1 MALFGSGSL
10 SGRMIRLK
18 YGNTN
23 TFYVPGTNGGLLI
36 DTDYAGTLP
45 AFFRALKTNHLE
57 LGDISYV
64 MPTHC
69 HPDHVGLIGDLQK
82 LGVKL
87 LLVDSQLGRVRFA
100 DDIFSRDSRLRYVP
114 IDEKL
119 ARIISCDE
127 SRIFL
132 RSIGIDGEIIQ
143 TPSHSEDSVSVILDC
158 GDCFVGDLEPYE
170 YLDGYEENPQLQK
183 DWNLILS
190 KDPRRIL
197 YAHANEKTLK

>member
-1 MALFGSGSL
+1 
-10 SGRMIRLK
+10 MIRLK

-23 TFYVPGTNGGLLI
+23 TFYVPGKNGGLLI

-45 AFFRALKTNHLE
+45 AFFRALKTNHLK

-64 MPTHC
+64 LPTHC
-69 HPDHVGLIGDLQK
+69 HPDHVGLIGELQK

-87 LLVDSQLGRVRFA
+87 LLIDSQLGRVRFA
-100 DDIFSRDSRLRYVP
+100 DDIFARDSRLQYVP
-114 IDEKL
+114 IDEKQ

-127 SRIFL
+127 SRTLL
-132 RSIGIDGEIIQ
+132 RSIGIDGEIIR

-183 DWNLILS
+183 DWNLIMS
-190 KDPRRIL
+190 KSPRRIL
-197 YAHANEKTLK
+197 YAHANEKKKI

>member
-1 MALFGSGSL
+1 
-10 SGRMIRLK
+10 MIRLK

-23 TFYVPGTNGGLLI
+23 TFYVPGKNGGLLI

-69 HPDHVGLIGDLQK
+69 HPDHVGLIGELQK

-87 LLVDSQLGRVRFA
+87 LLIDSQLGRVRFA
-100 DDIFSRDSRLRYVP
+100 DDIFARDSRLQYVP
-114 IDEKL
+114 IDEKQ
-119 ARIISCDE
+119 ARISSCDE
-127 SRIFL
+127 SRTFL
-132 RSIGIDGEIIQ
+132 RSIGIDGEIVR

-170 YLDGYEENPQLQK
+170 YLEGYVDNPQLRI

-190 KDPRRIL
+190 KSPKLIL
-197 YAHANEKTLK
+197 YAHANEKKMIK

>member
-1 MALFGSGSL
+1 
-10 SGRMIRLK
+10 MIRLK

-64 MPTHC
+64 LPTHC

-87 LLVDSQLGRVRFA
+87 LLIDSQLGRVRFA

-127 SRIFL
+127 SRTLL
-132 RSIGIDGEIIQ
+132 RSIGIDGEIIR

-183 DWNLILS
+183 DWNLIMS
-190 KDPRRIL
+190 KSPRRIL
-197 YAHANEKTLK
+197 YAHANEKK

>member
-1 MALFGSGSL
+1 
-10 SGRMIRLK
+10 MIRLK

-23 TFYVPGTNGGLLI
+23 TFYVPGKNGGLLI

-64 MPTHC
+64 LPTHC
-69 HPDHVGLIGDLQK
+69 HPDHVGLIGELQK

-87 LLVDSQLGRVRFA
+87 LLIDSQLGRVRFA
-100 DDIFSRDSRLRYVP
+100 DDIFARDSRLQYVP
-114 IDEKL
+114 IDEKQ
-119 ARIISCDE
+119 ARISSCDE
-127 SRIFL
+127 SRTFL
-132 RSIGIDGEIIQ
+132 RSIGIDGEIVR

-170 YLDGYEENPQLQK
+170 YLEGYVDNPQLRI

-190 KDPRRIL
+190 KSPKLIL
-197 YAHANEKTLK
+197 YAHANEKKMIK

>member
-1 MALFGSGSL
+1 
-10 SGRMIRLK
+10 MIRLK

-64 MPTHC
+64 LPTHC
-69 HPDHVGLIGDLQK
+69 HPDHVGLIGGLQRF
-82 LGVKL
+82 GVNL
-87 LLVDSQLGRVRFA
+87 LLMDKQLASVHFPDEIFGR
-100 DDIFSRDSRLRYVP
+100 DKHLRYAP
-114 IDEKL
+114 IDEKQ
-119 ARIISCDE
+119 ATIISCDE
-127 SRIFL
+127 SRGFL
-132 RSIGIDGEIIQ
+132 RSIGIEGEIIS

-183 DWNLILS
+183 DWNLIMS
-190 KDPRRIL
+190 KRPRRIL
-197 YAHANEKTLK
+197 YAHANEKALT

>member
-1 MALFGSGSL
+1 
-10 SGRMIRLK
+10 MIRLK

-23 TFYVPGTNGGLLI
+23 TFYVPGKNGGLLI

-64 MPTHC
+64 LPTHC
-69 HPDHVGLIGDLQK
+69 HPDHVGLIGEFQK

-87 LLVDSQLGRVRFA
+87 LLIDSQLGRVRFA
-100 DDIFSRDSRLRYVP
+100 DDIFARDSRLQYVP
-114 IDEKL
+114 IDEKQ
-119 ARIISCDE
+119 ARILSCDE
-127 SRIFL
+127 SRTFL
-132 RSIGIDGEIIQ
+132 RSIGIDGEIVR
-143 TPSHSEDSVSVILDC
+143 TPSHSEDSVSVILDS

-183 DWNLILS
+183 DWNLIMS
-190 KDPRRIL
+190 KSPRRIL
-197 YAHANEKTLK
+197 YAHANEKKMI